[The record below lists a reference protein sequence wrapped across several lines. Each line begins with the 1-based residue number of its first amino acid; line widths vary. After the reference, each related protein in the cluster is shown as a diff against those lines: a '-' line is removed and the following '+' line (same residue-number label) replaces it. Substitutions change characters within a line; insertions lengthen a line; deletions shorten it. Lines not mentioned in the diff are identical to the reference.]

1 MPKWI
6 SEVYQ
11 RVANPNSGGT
21 APVNRYEGFN
31 SNGAIVLSDSRGTK
45 KASIPDA
52 DEKGLTLGSDP
63 LAIYKPTGAK
73 TVSAAKAMGNFTGWT
88 FAAVNAI
95 ASEVA
100 NIDLRLYQVKGDKHE
115 EVTDHELLDLL
126 DGVNEQ
132 MTGIEF
138 KYTMM
143 AHLELTGN
151 FYCLLDGANS
161 DTAKPKALYPLNPGT
176 IRVKL
181 NKDSFP
187 YKLSHYEYTIDG
199 KMYRFEPYQILHIKY
214 PDPNDPFV
222 GIGVPQTIPVWID
235 SDNYAM
241 EYNRKFFI
249 NGASVGL
256 YIQTDTNVEGNL
268 DRIRAS
274 YRQNQAGVENAH
286 KTPVLPKGAKLEHTG
301 VTQRDMDFAKL
312 TDATRDRILAGFR
325 VSKTILG
332 TAESDTNRAT
342 AETADYVFSKRT
354 IKPKMEMVISFFNEY
369 LVPRY
374 GDDLYLTFI
383 DPTPEDKAFKTQEM
397 QASVASMPIM
407 TQNEA
412 RLNYLGLGP
421 IEGGDKLMA
430 PTTMTEAGTTT
441 NVEGEDPAPQ
451 LEKTAEGRRV
461 KSIRVRT
468 GGKTAHSGAARMRHA
483 LTEAFKKTLDSKIPA
498 YTSKSVNELT
508 HAEYMEHW
516 KRFADRSEEAEAKLK
531 AVFAGINAKQKKD
544 VLENLSKAA
553 GVTKALDDLFDEK
566 EWIGITIDLAKPILT
581 SLTLDEAAA
590 AFSMIGVAGQN
601 ILADE
606 STAEALERG
615 ISKMATSYNETT
627 LSQLKDALTEKLNQE
642 GGTNLTELTNAVD
655 DVYNFADTRRAG
667 LIAKT
672 ESFRAANAAN
682 KAAWK
687 QSGVVKTVKW
697 YTAEDGKVCQ
707 FCEELDGKE
716 IGIDDNFYDAG
727 DTIVGKDGGSMTANY
742 GDVEAP
748 PVHPDCRCYI
758 RPENISIE

>member
-11 RVANPNSGGT
+11 RVANSGGT
-21 APVNRYEGFN
+21 APINRYEGFTPD
-31 SNGAIVLSDSRGTK
+31 GRIVLSDSRGTH
-45 KASIPDA
+45 KAGIPEA
-52 DEKGLTLGSDP
+52 DEKAFGSDP
-63 LAIYKPTGAK
+63 LAIYRPTGAK
-73 TVSAAKAMGNFTGWT
+73 TVSSAKAMGNFTGWT

-100 NIDLRLYQVKGDKHE
+100 NIDLRLYQIKGDKHE
-115 EVTDHELLDLL
+115 EVTEHELLDLL

-143 AHLELTGN
+143 THLELTGN
-151 FYCLLDGANS
+151 FYCLLEGVSS
-161 DTAKPKALYPLNPGT
+161 DAGKPRALYPLNPGSM
-176 IRVKL
+176 RVKVD
-181 NKDSFP
+181 KSSFP
-187 YKLSHYEYTIDG
+187 YKLSHFEYTIDG
-199 KMYRFEPYQILHIKY
+199 KVFSFQPYQILHIKY

-249 NGASVGL
+249 NGANIGL
-256 YIQTDTNVEGNL
+256 FVSTETNVEGQIN
-268 DRIRAS
+268 RIKSGMRTE
-274 YRQNQAGVENAH
+274 YAGVQNAH
-286 KTPVLPKGAKLEHTG
+286 KIPVLPKGAKLEHTG
-301 VTQRDMDFAKL
+301 LSQRDMDFAKL

-354 IKPKMEMVISFFNEY
+354 IKPKMLMVVSFFNEY

-383 DPTPEDKAFKTQEM
+383 DPTPEDKEFKTQEM
-397 QASVASMPIM
+397 QAAVSSMPIM

-441 NVEGEDPAPQ
+441 DVEGEDQTPQ
-451 LEKTAEGRRV
+451 LAKTAEGRRV
-461 KSIRVRT
+461 RAARIRT
-468 GGKTAHSGAARMRHA
+468 GGKTAHSRAAKMRNA
-483 LTEAFKKTLDSKIPA
+483 LTEVFKKALDSKIPT

-508 HAEYMEHW
+508 HTEYMEHW
-516 KRFADRSEEAEAKLK
+516 KRFADSAEAADAKLK
-531 AVFAGINAKQKKD
+531 AVFAGINAKQKAD
-544 VLENLSKAA
+544 VIENLPKAT
-553 GVTKALDDLFDEK
+553 GKKKSLDDLFDLR
-566 EWIGITIDLAKPILT
+566 EWIGITINLATPILT
-581 SLTLDEAAA
+581 SLSKDEAAA
-590 AFSMIGVAGQN
+590 AFSMIGVSGQN

-606 STAEALERG
+606 STADALERG
-615 ISKMATSYNETT
+615 ISIMATSYNETT
-627 LSQLKDALTEKLNQE
+627 LSQLKDALTEKLNQS

-672 ESFRAANAAN
+672 ESFRAANWAN
-682 KAAWK
+682 KQAWK
-687 QSGVVKTVKW
+687 ASGVVKTVKW

-716 IGIDDNFYDAG
+716 ADIDDNFYDAG
-727 DTIVGKDGGSMTANY
+727 DTIVGKKGGTMTADY
-742 GDVEAP
+742 GDIEAP

-758 RPENISIE
+758 RPEVISIN